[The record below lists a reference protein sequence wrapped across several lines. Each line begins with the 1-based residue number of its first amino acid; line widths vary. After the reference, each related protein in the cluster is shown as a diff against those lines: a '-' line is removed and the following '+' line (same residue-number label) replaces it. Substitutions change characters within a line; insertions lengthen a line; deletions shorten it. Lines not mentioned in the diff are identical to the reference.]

1 MVWTARY
8 VRERAKVIIERAVL
22 LHHDDDVVNR
32 VDVAVEA
39 KSHCLRYSA
48 GGATNGSIRGVEKE
62 IPG

>member
-1 MVWTARY
+1 
-8 VRERAKVIIERAVL
+8 
-22 LHHDDDVVNR
+22 VVNR

-48 GGATNGSIRGVEKE
+48 GGATNGSIRGVKKE